1 MSQCDI
7 LSFVSLK
14 KEKIMSY
21 VKPAPGYVDK
31 DRAQTLLEKWT
42 PILDFK
48 SDTVKPITDEHTRFT
63 TAMLLENQENWCINE
78 AGNTAGSGGVFG
90 NNSGGSSQ
98 FSGDRYATGDSRL
111 PKVLIPMI
119 RRTFPELITNEIV
132 GVQPMSGPV
141 GLAFALRYRY
151 ETDPL
156 GGPISSTGSNWLG
169 GNDSAANLNHGATSG
184 PNNFK
189 RNDEFRYTTLVVTGG
204 GLTNAA
210 VQVIGSAADDATAL
224 TTSCGVGQGILSI
237 ATGNLISFVPGAGN
251 TVVGAASSF
260 KEPEIG
266 FQDLN
271 TRFTGTK
278 SNNFT
283 GITDDAAF
291 ANEFTIADSDTGVGE
306 LMSAFELSSNIPQ
319 LTLEFAKTSVDA
331 TTRRLAARWS
341 IELEQDLRNMNGL
354 DVDNELTNAMSYE
367 IQAEIDREMI
377 MRMIQV
383 TLTKGKGAGYSFWH
397 AASADGRWLGERN
410 RDFYAK
416 VVVEANRIAVRNRRG
431 TANFIIAT
439 PRVCAILEMLPEFQ
453 WMSVNGNV
461 NTQPVGI
468 AKVGSVGGRF
478 QVYRDTRTEAQKGSL
493 YGGSGTRAGDFEY
506 ALLGYKGSEYY
517 DTGIVYCPYIPVM
530 IQRTIGP
537 NDFSPRVGL
546 LTRYGVV
553 DNLFGADLYYHTII
567 VKGLSNPTD
576 PLTGGFQPGKG
587 VLYL

>member
-1 MSQCDI
+1 
-7 LSFVSLK
+7 
-14 KEKIMSY
+14 MSY
-21 VKPAPGYVDK
+21 SKPSAGYIDK
-31 DRAQTLLEKWT
+31 DSASQLLEKWA

-48 SDTVKPITDEHTRFT
+48 SDSIRPITNEHTRFS
-63 TAMLLENQENWCINE
+63 TAMLLENQEQWCINE

-90 NNSGGSSQ
+90 ANSGGQGQ
-98 FSGDRYATGDSRL
+98 FSGDRYAAGDSRL

-151 ETDPL
+151 ESDPL
-156 GGPISSTGSNWLG
+156 GGPISTAVAAPNWLG
-169 GNDSAANLNHGATSG
+169 GNDSATGLSSRANSTRFPGTVTVGGSNYKVALVKNGADATSG
-184 PNNFK
+184 EIAALDAGEAILRFPEMVAWTE
-189 RNDEFRYTTLVVTGG
+189 DGG
-204 GLTNAA
+204 GTP
-210 VQVIGSAADDATAL
+210 VQ
-224 TTSCGVGQGILSI
+224 LS
-237 ATGNLISFVPGAGN
+237 
-251 TVVGAASSF
+251 
-260 KEPEIG
+260 EPEIG
-266 FQDLN
+266 YQDLN
-271 TRFTGTK
+271 TRFTGT
-278 SNNFT
+278 SSAQLAGN
-283 GITDDAAF
+283 TDFPFEPND
-291 ANEFTIADSDTGVGE
+291 NGVGE
-306 LMSAFELSSNIPQ
+306 LLSAFELSSNIPQ

-383 TLTKGKGAGYSFWH
+383 TLTKGAGAGYSFWN
-397 AASADGRWLGERN
+397 AASADARWLGERN

-416 VVVEANRIAVRNRRG
+416 IVVEANRIAVRNRRG

-453 WMSVNGNV
+453 WMSVNSSV

-468 AKVGSVGGRF
+468 AKVGTVGGRF
-478 QVYRDTRTEAQKGSL
+478 QIYRDTRTEAQKGAL
-493 YGGSGTRAGDFEY
+493 YGGSGTRNAAFEY
-506 ALLGYKGSEYY
+506 ALLGYKGAEYY

-567 VKGLSNPTD
+567 VKGLSDPTANGG
-576 PLTGGFQPGKG
+576 TGFEPNKR

>member
-1 MSQCDI
+1 
-7 LSFVSLK
+7 
-14 KEKIMSY
+14 MSY
-21 VKPAPGYVDK
+21 SKPSAGYIDK
-31 DRAQTLLEKWT
+31 DSASQLLEKWA

-48 SDTVKPITDEHTRFT
+48 SDSIRPITNEHTRFS
-63 TAMLLENQENWCINE
+63 TAMLLENQEQWCINE

-90 NNSGGSSQ
+90 ANSGGQGQ
-98 FSGDRYATGDSRL
+98 FSGDRYAAGDSRL

-132 GVQPMSGPV
+132 GVQPMAGPV

-151 ETDPL
+151 ESDPL
-156 GGPISSTGSNWLG
+156 GGPISTANAAPNWLG
-169 GNDSAANLNHGATSG
+169 GNDSAGTPSNRANATRFPASIYIPALDKRYTVVAVLNNADPSG
-184 PNNFK
+184 P
-189 RNDEFRYTTLVVTGG
+189 DVSTL
-204 GLTNAA
+204 NAGEA
-210 VQVIGSAADDATAL
+210 ILRFPEMRAWPE
-224 TTSCGVGQGILSI
+224 GQGGSFFD
-237 ATGNLISFVPGAGN
+237 IS
-251 TVVGAASSF
+251 
-260 KEPEIG
+260 EPEIG
-266 FQDLN
+266 YQDLN
-271 TRFTGTK
+271 TRFTGT
-278 SNNFT
+278 SSAILAGNNDFPFELN
-283 GITDDAAF
+283 D
-291 ANEFTIADSDTGVGE
+291 NGVGE
-306 LMSAFELSSNIPQ
+306 LLSAFELSSNIPQ
-319 LTLEFAKTSVDA
+319 LTLEFVKTSVDA

-383 TLTKGKGAGYSFWH
+383 TLTKGAGAGYSFWN
-397 AASADGRWLGERN
+397 AASADARWLGERN

-416 VVVEANRIAVRNRRG
+416 IVVEANRIAVRNRRG

-453 WMSVNGNV
+453 WMSVNSSV

-468 AKVGSVGGRF
+468 AKVGTVGGRF
-478 QVYRDTRTEAQKGSL
+478 QIYRDTRTEAQKGAL
-493 YGGSGTRAGDFEY
+493 YGGSGTRKADFEY
-506 ALLGYKGSEYY
+506 ALLGYKGAEYY

-567 VKGLSNPTD
+567 VKGLSDPTAN
-576 PLTGGFQPGKG
+576 GGSGFEPNKR